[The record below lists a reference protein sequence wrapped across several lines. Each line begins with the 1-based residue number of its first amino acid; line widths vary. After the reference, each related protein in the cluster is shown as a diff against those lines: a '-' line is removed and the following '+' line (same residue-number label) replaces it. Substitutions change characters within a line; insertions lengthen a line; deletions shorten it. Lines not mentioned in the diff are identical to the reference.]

1 MVVMSVFASIW
12 APKLDEV
19 VGKREPPQ
27 RNLWMLTSLADTFS
41 DTHSLSVLLFMYILY
56 VYDMCICKYVYV
68 CFNIHTYEIDLKKDG

>member
-41 DTHSLSVLLFMYILY
+41 DTHTPSLFFSLCIFYMY
-56 VYDMCICKYVYV
+56 MICVYV
-68 CFNIHTYEIDLKKDG
+68 NMCMYVLIYIHMKLI